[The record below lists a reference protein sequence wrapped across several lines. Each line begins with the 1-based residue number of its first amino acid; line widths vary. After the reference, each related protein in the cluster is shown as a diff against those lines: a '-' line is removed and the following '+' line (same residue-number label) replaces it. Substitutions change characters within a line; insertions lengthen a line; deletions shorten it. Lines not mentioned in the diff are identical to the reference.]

1 MWNHGFLSGTVTCR
15 AFQPLSAVFG
25 VVGRALVNV
34 RWRGSQHRRYAT
46 HCASAVRLSR
56 FGHHLEGPQVWPF
69 PTWPSCK
76 AEGLALVLGGRE
88 SRACTEGSATLS
100 PSLCSFVARGVLDLT
115 LGFSRSTCL
124 YFQDFS
130 VWLIMIIWYYDYIY
144 LQYDDCTCFFGVFVF
159 FVVVP
164 SGAFVAPWA
173 RELLELLALDQQESR
188 MWRWTILSQ
197 TSTCNWVNME
207 KYKQSPLD
215 GFRFFF
221 CFFSLW
227 IAGIAWT
234 FSKWFIQRSQ
244 DTSWLW

>member
-1 MWNHGFLSGTVTCR
+1 MWKHGFLSGTVTCR

-56 FGHHLEGPQVWPF
+56 FGHHLEGPQVWPFF

-130 VWLIMIIWYYDYIY
+130 VWLIMIIWLYIY
-144 LQYDDCTCFFGVFVF
+144 IYNMMIVPAFLPCLFFSWSCLQ
-159 FVVVP
+159 
-164 SGAFVAPWA
+164 A
-173 RELLELLALDQQESR
+173 RLWRHGLGSFSSCL
-188 MWRWTILSQ
+188 RWTNRNQGCDAEPCCHRQVHATESTWKS
-197 TSTCNWVNME
+197 TSRV
-207 KYKQSPLD
+207 P
-215 GFRFFF
+215 
-221 CFFSLW
+221 
-227 IAGIAWT
+227 
-234 FSKWFIQRSQ
+234 
-244 DTSWLW
+244 